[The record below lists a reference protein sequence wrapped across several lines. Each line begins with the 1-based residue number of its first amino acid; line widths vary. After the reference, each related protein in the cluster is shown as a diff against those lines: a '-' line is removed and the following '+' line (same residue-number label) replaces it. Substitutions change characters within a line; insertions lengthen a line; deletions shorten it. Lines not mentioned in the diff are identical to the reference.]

1 MSEEQTTVE
10 VIDPAEA
17 TAAIAEY
24 SPTEAALAEL
34 QERFGGVVWD
44 LTTVK
49 GNADARAARRELVT
63 LRTNLEAKRKALK
76 APALEYAKRID
87 SEAKR
92 IAAAIG
98 AVEEPIDAQIK
109 GIDTTAQG
117 WRTKLPMPKV
127 VEFDKDH
134 DYFVRME
141 TNKGPILIKFLPD
154 VAPMHV
160 TAFMY
165 LTKLGFYDGLNFH
178 RVITGFM
185 AQGGD
190 PLGNGRGGPGYGFGG
205 EFDPGVKHNRPGLLS
220 MANTGQPNSDGSQ
233 FFLTFV
239 PTPWL
244 DGKHTIF
251 GEVVEGMDTVKAL
264 EAVGSKGGQTSEPV
278 GMQVV
283 KVEVR
288 KKS

>member
-109 GIDTTAQG
+109 ADEARREQERQARAAAAQA
-117 WRTKLPMPKV
+117 
-127 VEFDKDH
+127 VEH
-134 DYFVRME
+134 ATE
-141 TNKGPILIKFLPD
+141 TGDDALDLRRE
-154 VAPMHV
+154 VEAR
-160 TAFMY
+160 
-165 LTKLGFYDGLNFH
+165 LGL
-178 RVITGFM
+178 
-185 AQGGD
+185 
-190 PLGNGRGGPGYGFGG
+190 
-205 EFDPGVKHNRPGLLS
+205 
-220 MANTGQPNSDGSQ
+220 
-233 FFLTFV
+233 V
-239 PTPWL
+239 P
-244 DGKHTIF
+244 
-251 GEVVEGMDTVKAL
+251 
-264 EAVGSKGGQTSEPV
+264 SSE
-278 GMQVV
+278 
-283 KVEVR
+283 
-288 KKS
+288 